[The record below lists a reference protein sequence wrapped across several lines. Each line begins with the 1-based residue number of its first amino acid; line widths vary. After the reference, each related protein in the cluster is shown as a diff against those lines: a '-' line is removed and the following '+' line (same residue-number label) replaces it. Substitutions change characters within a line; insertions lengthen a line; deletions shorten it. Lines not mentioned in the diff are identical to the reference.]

1 MYKKYDSRYYIMND
15 LDDDYVFNSK
25 GEFTGE
31 IRPRPGKP
39 HRLVLQDS
47 KGKEKSYIFADQ
59 INDPENVGYASKAI
73 PVSKGEMITQMVK
86 RGALSDYNR
95 GRENKPLWFAK
106 NSTDEEKF
114 DYTKSYL
121 KDTYKKSLRN
131 PDNDTYTFDW
141 SIQNRGYQPKPDELG
156 FADNVFFLPEGDGYA
171 HNTLNFGNYLW
182 SASGRALGFTEKE
195 LKTGAN
201 WHNKYYLFSGDLGN
215 DDSPDD
221 QFSISRGV
229 KFANKYDL
237 MNKTW
242 DGKNKRFVPS
252 KPIINKI
259 EYPKYGRPKW

>member
-106 NSTDEEKF
+106 NSTRDSRF
-114 DYTKSYL
+114 DYISTYL
-121 KDTYKKSLRN
+121 RPKYAEDFEGTVDGTNIYGEDITY
-131 PDNDTYTFDW
+131 NDPYKNASD
-141 SIQNRGYQPKPDELG
+141 I
-156 FADNVFFLPEGDGYA
+156 FFLPEGDGYA

-201 WHNKYYLFSGDLGN
+201 WHNKHYLFSGDLGN